1 MRSLPPA
8 FAEDVQRHV
17 DGHGLVSRDGQ
28 EVSMDGIVRY
38 RVELKLVKDSQIVL
52 AIDVEVHDVT
62 VGSVGE
68 SLEVSCI
75 YREENVLH
83 SVAVE
88 VAGYLTLSADALGER
103 LAALGSCGAEI
114 AGYLTLS
121 ADALGERL
129 TALSPGRTM

>member
-1 MRSLPPA
+1 MSMSSTSGIWSGRPA
-8 FAEDVQRHV
+8 GLDEELTAGLHSGAVAEDVQRHV
-17 DGHGLVSRDGQ
+17 DGHGLVSRDSQ
-28 EVSMDGIVRY
+28 EVSMDGIVSY

-52 AIDVEVHDVT
+52 AIDVEVHDVA

-75 YREENVLH
+75 YREENVLD
-83 SVAVE
+83 SVAV
-88 VAGYLTLSADALGER
+88 
-103 LAALGSCGAEI
+103 EI

-129 TALSPGRTM
+129 TALSSCGAV